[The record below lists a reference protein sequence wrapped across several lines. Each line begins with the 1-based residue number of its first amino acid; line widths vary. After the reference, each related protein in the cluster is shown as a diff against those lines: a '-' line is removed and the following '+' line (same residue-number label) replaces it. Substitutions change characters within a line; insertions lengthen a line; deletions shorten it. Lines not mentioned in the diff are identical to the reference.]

1 MRTTAEKKSLLLYYD
16 YQQHFNFLSDEQV
29 GRIVRAML
37 EYEID
42 GILPEFDET
51 IMKMT
56 FSFIR
61 ANLDRDMQKYIDK
74 CSKNAEN
81 GKSGGRPKKQQDERI
96 NSADSVVNENDESTF
111 QSQSL
116 NNDDHTEKLKKR
128 LLQRYGDM

>member
-1 MRTTAEKKSLLLYYD
+1 M
-16 YQQHFNFLSDEQV
+16 SDEQV